1 MPWQRP
7 CPTLAQTAFKECV
20 MRLSFLFLTA
30 LVLSLSPAL
39 DAQESNST
47 AADVSGVTAR
57 YEESLKPLDAI
68 FEDLGNENLP
78 LKDESGEPI
87 GHRPIENRKQALED
101 LRQTLEKLRMNPE
114 SLKWA
119 TTFLIQSESLSDDLY
134 DLSQIAY
141 DNDREELGRR
151 LSEVVGELDA
161 QTDAIENLVF
171 ALAGAKE
178 KRIRQLEDEN
188 ANLHQ
193 QLKDA
198 AAKH

>member
-1 MPWQRP
+1 
-7 CPTLAQTAFKECV
+7 
-20 MRLSFLFLTA
+20 MRKSFLLVSAIAVCLTPA
-30 LVLSLSPAL
+30 WSAQQSSTESP
-39 DAQESNST
+39 
-47 AADVSGVTAR
+47 DVTGVTAR

-68 FEDLGNENLP
+68 FEELESENLP

-87 GHRPIENRKQALED
+87 GHRPIQNRRQALED
-101 LRQTLEKLRMNPE
+101 LRQTLEKLRMDPA

-141 DNDREELGRR
+141 DNDREELGKR

-161 QTDAIENLVF
+161 QRDSIEGL
-171 ALAGAKE
+171 ALALADAKE
-178 KRIRQLEDEN
+178 NQLRKLEDEN
-188 ANLHQ
+188 ASLRQ

-198 AAKH
+198 TAKH